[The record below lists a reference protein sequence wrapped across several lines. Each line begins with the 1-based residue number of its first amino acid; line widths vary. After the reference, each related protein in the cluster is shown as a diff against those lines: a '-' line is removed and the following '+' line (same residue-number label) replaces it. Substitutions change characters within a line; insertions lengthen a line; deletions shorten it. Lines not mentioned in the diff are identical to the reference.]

1 MLMTLATLTGD
12 FFAAHQGKLL
22 TVEAVNGQL
31 TLEVMSV
38 EETPQSAG
46 PNSKR
51 TPFRV
56 LLRGPDS
63 PCLEDG
69 CYSFRANDDEN
80 WRLEDIYIN
89 RIIAPANSDG
99 QGAFYQIVFS

>member
-1 MLMTLATLTGD
+1 MTLDTVTSD

-22 TVEAVNGQL
+22 TAEAVNGQL
-31 TLEVMSV
+31 ALEIMSV
-38 EETPQSAG
+38 EETPLSAG

-63 PCLEDG
+63 PDLQDG
-69 CYSFRANDDEN
+69 CYTFRANDDEN
-80 WRLEDIYIN
+80 WRLDGIYIN
-89 RIIAPANSDG
+89 RIIAPTHSDG

>member
-1 MLMTLATLTGD
+1 MILDTLTGD

-22 TVEAVNGQL
+22 TVDAVDEQL
-31 TLEVMSV
+31 ALEVMSV

-63 PCLEDG
+63 PCLYDG
-69 CYSFRANDDEN
+69 CYSFRANDAED
-80 WRLEDIYIN
+80 WRLDDIYIN

-99 QGAFYQIVFS
+99 QGAFYQIIFS